1 MCIRQ
6 TRYHHV
12 FNRTLQLATDNEK
25 SRRRNMFTVINIID
39 SFQRT
44 VVEWCEVVHKFQRR
58 QRVIVFCQSILNR
71 QNKQICDV
79 VDDQDFSSFNVGEIH
94 LAKDTFEQSF
104 KSVCNELFKMQ
115 PANTSYIIAIFAYA
129 MKLNEYH
136 LLHSKAWYESKL
148 LTCSL
153 VDVLI
158 AYGF

>member
-1 MCIRQ
+1 MI
-6 TRYHHV
+6 
-12 FNRTLQLATDNEK
+12 
-25 SRRRNMFTVINIID
+25 IID

-44 VVEWCEVVHKFQRR
+44 IVECCEVVHKFQRR

-136 LLHSKAWYESKL
+136 LLHSKAWYESDF
-148 LTCSL
+148 LT
-153 VDVLI
+153 DVLI
-158 AYGF
+158 SVKTLIT